1 MSYQQ
6 LTQYKGSLTGYPH
19 YSGIEFDFEVPDN
32 TVVASP
38 GGVSAIQHHPSH
50 GMYSESSSYWD
61 LYGGE
66 SKLYPYAEHGNVYNT
81 GHSSA
86 EHLGEY
92 AQYPPDPMYT
102 QNQSSPHIDN
112 FKAIPG
118 TIGETPVNIEY
129 LAPPDSGEVKSVSA
143 AVRSDFKKLSHN
155 IHLPNPWLI
164 FFLFILA
171 YFAMD
176 FWVNAGETLLIDK
189 FHGGKPL
196 PWYWLAFY
204 AAIATFFI
212 FIITTHLEVPLVALE
227 QI

>member
-6 LTQYKGSLTGYPH
+6 LDQYKGSLTGQPH

-32 TVVASP
+32 IVTASP

-61 LYGGE
+61 IYAGE
-66 SKLYPYAEHGNVYNT
+66 ERRYPYAEHGNVYNV
-81 GHSSA
+81 GHSA
-86 EHLGEY
+86 PQHLGEY
-92 AQYPPDPMYT
+92 GLPVLDPMYT

-129 LAPPDSGEVKSVSA
+129 LAPPDSAEVKA
-143 AVRSDFKKLSHN
+143 AGAVLTSDFKKLTHN
-155 IHLPNPWLI
+155 IHFPNPWLL
-164 FFLFILA
+164 FFLFVLA

-176 FWVNAGETLLIDK
+176 FWVNAGESFVIEK
-189 FHGGKPL
+189 FHGGKSPSWM
-196 PWYWLAFY
+196 WYAFY
-204 AAIATFFI
+204 AAVVT
-212 FIITTHLEVPLVALE
+212 FIIFLITSSFEVPLLSLE